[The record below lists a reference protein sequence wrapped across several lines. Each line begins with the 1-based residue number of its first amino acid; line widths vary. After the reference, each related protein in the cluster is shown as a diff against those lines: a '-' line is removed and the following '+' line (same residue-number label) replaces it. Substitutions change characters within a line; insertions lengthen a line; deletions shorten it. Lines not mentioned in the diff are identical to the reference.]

1 MGKRYKK
8 AHREILTAVE
18 VCGRAE
24 TVGFLPAFHISPSV
38 RTGAASPREK
48 LWVLPR
54 QVQKI
59 AAENS
64 AAILLLNTFCFLINL
79 FSFDWR

>member
-1 MGKRYKK
+1 M
-8 AHREILTAVE
+8 AVE

-48 LWVLPR
+48 QNGIGKKKDASGDASFFVGA
-54 QVQKI
+54 I
-59 AAENS
+59 GENG
-64 AAILLLNTFCFLINL
+64 
-79 FSFDWR
+79 